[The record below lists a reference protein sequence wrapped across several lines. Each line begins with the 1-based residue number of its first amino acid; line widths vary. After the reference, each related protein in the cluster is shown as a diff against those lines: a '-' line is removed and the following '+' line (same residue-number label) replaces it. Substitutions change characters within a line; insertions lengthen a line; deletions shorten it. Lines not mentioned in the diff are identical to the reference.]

1 MGKGRHR
8 SREVDRTP
16 PSIGRVSLASRVVR
30 GVLDYVGYRSL
41 HRNAFRGMTWR
52 PYGLRSVETHPWR
65 PVDLLWR
72 VRFPNVVR
80 IRPRNTVV
88 GVPFTPGKFDH
99 SRMAIEYFRP
109 RYGGPKQRAKRAGEY
124 RGRTAFVVGGRRTTG
139 QNRGGPKQRASEVQR
154 SETPRSKVTPSTGT
168 CKYFKTFASRAL
180 RSNPER

>member
-52 PYGLRSVETHPWR
+52 PYVLRSVETHPWR

-109 RYGGPKQRAKRAGEY
+109 RYGGPKQRAKRAVEAPIH
-124 RGRTAFVVGGRRTTG
+124 RAKRAVRNTGRSSGRPSVSRL
-139 QNRGGPKQRASEVQR
+139 SEVTR
-154 SETPRSKVTPSTGT
+154 LSYKGRIDRD
-168 CKYFKTFASRAL
+168 RA
-180 RSNPER
+180 

>member
-8 SREVDRTP
+8 GREIDRTP

-109 RYGGPKQRAKRAGEY
+109 RYGGPKQRAKRA
-124 RGRTAFVVGGRRTTG
+124 
-139 QNRGGPKQRASEVQR
+139 SEVQR

-168 CKYFKTFASRAL
+168 CKYFKTFGSRAL
-180 RSNPER
+180 RAVEPGPFDPTGIARTCHLGETAH